1 MKTETHKEIPR
12 EDKTRDEGDA
22 VETKECQRL
31 PANH

>member
-1 MKTETHKEIPR
+1 MKTDTERKCHMKI
-12 EDKTRDEGDA
+12 KRDEGDA